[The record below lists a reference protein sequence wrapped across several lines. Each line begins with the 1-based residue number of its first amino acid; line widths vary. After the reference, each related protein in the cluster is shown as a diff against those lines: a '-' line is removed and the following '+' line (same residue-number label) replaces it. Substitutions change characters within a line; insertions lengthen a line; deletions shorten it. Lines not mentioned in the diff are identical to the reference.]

1 MRDGA
6 TCSLRARHINFDCA
20 VTHMGICSW
29 SHRHALPVVAAAQ
42 AAWGV
47 SDLAIGDDASSYC
60 PLPFCLARLKIRP
73 YQSTEA
79 SLYLPVIRRS
89 RWVAVIRR
97 GSLC

>member
-42 AAWGV
+42 AAWECLTWPSVTMQVLTVHFRSV
-47 SDLAIGDDASSYC
+47 SQD
-60 PLPFCLARLKIRP
+60 
-73 YQSTEA
+73 
-79 SLYLPVIRRS
+79 
-89 RWVAVIRR
+89 
-97 GSLC
+97 